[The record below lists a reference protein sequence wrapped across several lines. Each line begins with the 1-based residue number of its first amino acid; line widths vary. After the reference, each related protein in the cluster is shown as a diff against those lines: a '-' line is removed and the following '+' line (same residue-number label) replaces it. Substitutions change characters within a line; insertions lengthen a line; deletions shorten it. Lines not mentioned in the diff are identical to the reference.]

1 VASINHRP
9 RFANEAGSMPRLNW
23 VRYLAVLLLAPL
35 FMASAMLNA
44 ATLDTLLVVDSQG
57 RISQTQHTLSSNGEL
72 LVLELPE
79 NARFP
84 YAHFMGPEDESFT
97 YAFSQNPGRIALWSG
112 SAIVRHGSSHE
123 FHGESNEAAQAA
135 IQNELTLPGYLEALD
150 VENGELSQWRL
161 TLVFTSNVR
170 PIDWTTTDASSTW
183 TLSGNTLSWHQ
194 PHGRMIPLSISL
206 ASSTDQANTDQNDCQ
221 DSDSSS
227 ADCSPD
233 LDQDGVP
240 DHRDL
245 CLDPSDKAA
254 NNKAT
259 SPSATELEQ
268 TSSVDEFGCKA
279 ALPLRLYGVEFQA
292 GQNYL
297 NIGSR
302 RILDRLAAALLHL
315 PERRYQVGAHT
326 DSEGSDAHNRA
337 LSKARAQ
344 SVRQY
349 LILRGLKA
357 DRLQAAGYGEDYP
370 LRDNSSIEGRR
381 KNRRVE
387 LKRLD

>member
-1 VASINHRP
+1 MMPWQEQLSRNNRRGVDMGWVA
-9 RFANEAGSMPRLNW
+9 W
-23 VRYLAVLLLAPL
+23 VRYLAVLLIALL
-35 FMASAMLNA
+35 LMASAMLNA
-44 ATLDTLLVVDSQG
+44 ATLDTLLVIDSQG

-84 YAHFMGPEDESFT
+84 YAHFMGPEDESFA
-97 YAFSQNPGRIALWSG
+97 YAFAQNPSRLALWSG
-112 SAIVRHGSSHE
+112 SAIVRHGSSYE
-123 FHGESNEAAQAA
+123 TTEEPNEDTQAVIQGE
-135 IQNELTLPGYLEALD
+135 LKLPAYLETLD
-150 VENGELSQWRL
+150 VEDGEVSQWRL
-161 TLVFTSNVR
+161 TLVFASNVH
-170 PIDWTTTDASSTW
+170 PIDWTATDASSTW

-194 PHGRMIPLSISL
+194 PHGRRIPLSISL
-206 ASSTDQANTDQNDCQ
+206 ASTTDKTNTEQTDCQ
-221 DSDSSS
+221 DNDSLS

-240 DHRDL
+240 DHRL
-245 CLDPSDKAA
+245 AKTPSI
-254 NNKAT
+254 
-259 SPSATELEQ
+259 
-268 TSSVDEFGCKA
+268 DEFGCKA
-279 ALPLRLYGVEFQA
+279 ALPLRLHGVEFQA

-297 NIGSR
+297 NVGSR

-326 DSEGSDAHNRA
+326 DSEGSDTYNRA

-349 LILRGLKA
+349 LILRGLNA
-357 DRLQAAGYGEDYP
+357 DRLKAAGYGEDYP